1 VYCPYKKNGCLQN
14 TPLPLMR
21 IHEQTCKYKKIPKFL
36 QNHQDKDYDKDIREM
51 IYGGNQDQYAER
63 LETDISNVDLMTR
76 LYNKNKTIVTS
87 IDFSDS
93 KSRCVRKK

>member
-1 VYCPYKKNGCLQN
+1 
-14 TPLPLMR
+14 
-21 IHEQTCKYKKIPKFL
+21 
-36 QNHQDKDYDKDIREM
+36 M

-87 IDFSDS
+87 IDFFDS
-93 KSRCVRKK
+93 KSRRVRKK